1 MRTLGIKEIMATI
14 PHRQPFLLVD
24 KAEII
29 EEGKKAGVATPWN
42 DVIYKLLKIKEA
54 SYTKH

>member
-29 EEGKKAGVATPWN
+29 EEGKKPL
-42 DVIYKLLKIKEA
+42 VIRRLHIMSRFLQAIFQLNQ
-54 SYTKH
+54 